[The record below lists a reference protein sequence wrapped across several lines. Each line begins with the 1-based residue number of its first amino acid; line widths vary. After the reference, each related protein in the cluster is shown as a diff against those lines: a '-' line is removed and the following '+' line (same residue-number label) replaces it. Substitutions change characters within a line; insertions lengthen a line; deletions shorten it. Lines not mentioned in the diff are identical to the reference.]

1 MPVSFQRLRGF
12 PSISTQPINK
22 GMSRRILIVDDEDDI
37 REVAQLSLEMVAGWE
52 VIPARSG
59 EEGLRLA
66 AEERPDAILLD
77 VMMPDMDGPTT
88 FRRLRDDPA
97 TASIPVI
104 LLTAKVQPAD
114 LRRFDGLGVEGVLSK
129 PFDPME
135 LARQISDTLGWPE

>member
-1 MPVSFQRLRGF
+1 
-12 PSISTQPINK
+12 
-22 GMSRRILIVDDEDDI
+22 MSRRILIVDDEDDI
-37 REVAQLSLEMVAGWE
+37 REVAQLSLEMVAGWD

-59 EEGLRLA
+59 EEGIRLA
-66 AEERPDAILLD
+66 AEERPDAVLLD

-97 TASIPVI
+97 TSSIPVI

-129 PFDPME
+129 PFDPMD
-135 LARQISDTLGWPE
+135 LARQISATLGWPQ